1 MKINQ
6 VEELVGITKKNIR
19 FYEEQE
25 LIAPKRNPENGYRE
39 YSLTDVEQLNKIKF
53 LRKLDVS
60 IEQIRRLQKG
70 ELSLTD
76 CMEKHVTNLSQKQH
90 QLELTK
96 EICQKF
102 LSDTDN
108 YESLDSARYLE
119 EMERLEEGGAH
130 FMDVEK
136 KDVAVKRTGAWIAA
150 VVVVAFMAS
159 VIGMIIWANSV
170 DAAPVAV
177 LVLTIG
183 MPALVI
189 IGVVM
194 ALMQRLKELKGGEAD
209 EASKY

>member
-39 YSLTDVEQLNKIKF
+39 YSLKDVEQLNKIKF

-60 IEQIRRLQKG
+60 IEQIRKLQKG
-70 ELSLTD
+70 ELSLSD
-76 CMEKHVTNLSQKQH
+76 CMEKHLSILSQKQH

-96 EICQKF
+96 EICHKF
-102 LSDTDN
+102 LNDTDS
-108 YESLDSARYLE
+108 YENLDSAKYLE

-136 KDVAVKRTGAWIAA
+136 KDVAVRRTGAWIAA
-150 VVVVAFMAS
+150 IVVVAVMAS
-159 VIGMIIWANSV
+159 VIGLVMWANSV
-170 DAAPVAV
+170 DAAPIAV

-189 IGVVM
+189 VGVVM